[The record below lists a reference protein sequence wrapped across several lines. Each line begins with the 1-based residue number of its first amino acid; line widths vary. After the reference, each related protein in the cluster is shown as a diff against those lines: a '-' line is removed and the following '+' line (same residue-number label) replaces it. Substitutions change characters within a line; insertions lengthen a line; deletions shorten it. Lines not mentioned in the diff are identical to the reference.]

1 MFLSWEFCGD
11 DVNGED
17 RRRKVAFLLLALAA
31 VMAVAS
37 AAFAVEITLSS
48 SNVDQLGGTGN
59 VDVLCPADPCQIS
72 RVKWVLTSSYPYLV
86 DRVLVN
92 WQTRET
98 SGASY
103 TVCVTLFDGASPPN
117 AISGGC
123 ATQSASSSPV
133 TTNVDVSPN
142 VHPAQVYKVQ
152 IVIVQN

>member
-1 MFLSWEFCGD
+1 
-11 DVNGED
+11 VNGED
-17 RRRKVAFLLLALAA
+17 RRRKAAFLLLALAA

-103 TVCVTLFDGASPPN
+103 TVYVTLLDSSNN
-117 AISGGC
+117 AISGGS

>member
-37 AAFAVEITLSS
+37 AAFAVTINLTSAE
-48 SNVDQLGGTGN
+48 VDQLGGTPI
-59 VDVLCPADPCQIS
+59 VDVYCPANPCQIN

-86 DRVLVN
+86 DQVRVD

-103 TVCVTLFDGASPPN
+103 TVYVTLLNASNNP
-117 AISGGC
+117 ISGGS
-123 ATQSASSSPV
+123 ATQAASSSPV
-133 TTNVDVSPN
+133 STYVDVSPN
-142 VHPAQVYKVQ
+142 ADPAQVYKVQ

>member
-1 MFLSWEFCGD
+1 
-11 DVNGED
+11 VNGED

-37 AAFAVEITLSS
+37 AAFAVSISVAG
-48 SNVDQLGGTGN
+48 VDQLGGTPI
-59 VDVLCPADPCQIS
+59 VDVYCPANPCQIS
-72 RVKWVLTSSYPYLV
+72 RVKWVLTSSYPYQV
-86 DRVLVN
+86 DRVLVQ

-103 TVCVTLFDGASPPN
+103 TVYVTLLDSSNNP
-117 AISGGC
+117 ISGGS
-123 ATQSASSSPV
+123 ATQAASSSPV

-142 VHPAQVYKVQ
+142 ADPAQVYKVQ

>member
-37 AAFAVEITLSS
+37 AAFAVTIGLTSAE
-48 SNVDQLGGTGN
+48 VDQLGGTEN
-59 VDVLCPADPCQIS
+59 VNVLCPAADPCQIN
-72 RVKWVLTSSYPYLV
+72 RVKWVLTSSYPYQV
-86 DRVLVN
+86 DRVLVQ
-92 WQTRET
+92 WQSRET

-103 TVCVTLFDGASPPN
+103 TVYVTLLDASNNP
-117 AISGGC
+117 ISGGS

-142 VHPAQVYKVQ
+142 ADPAQVYKVQ

>member
-1 MFLSWEFCGD
+1 
-11 DVNGED
+11 VNGED

-31 VMAVAS
+31 VIAIAS
-37 AAFAVEITLSS
+37 AAFAVTIS
-48 SNVDQLGGTGN
+48 VADVYQLGGTPM
-59 VDVLCPADPCQIS
+59 VDVDCPANPCQIN
-72 RVKWVLTSSYPYLV
+72 RVKWVLESSYPYLV
-86 DRVLVN
+86 DRVLVT

-103 TVCVTLFDGASPPN
+103 TVYVTLFDNSNNP
-117 AISGGC
+117 ISGGS
-123 ATQSASSSPV
+123 AIQSAHSSPV

>member
-11 DVNGED
+11 SVNGED
-17 RRRKVAFLLLALAA
+17 KRRKAAFLLLALAA

-37 AAFAVEITLSS
+37 AAFAVEISLSS
-48 SNVDQLGGTGN
+48 SNVDQLGGTPI
-59 VDVLCPADPCQIS
+59 VDVYCPANPCQIS

-86 DRVLVN
+86 DQVRVD

-103 TVCVTLFDGASPPN
+103 TVYVTLLDNSNNP
-117 AISGGC
+117 ISGGS
-123 ATQSASSSPV
+123 ATQAASSSPV
-133 TTNVDVSPN
+133 STYVDVSPDAD
-142 VHPAQVYKVQ
+142 PAEVYKVQ

>member
-37 AAFAVEITLSS
+37 AAFAVTINLTSAE
-48 SNVDQLGGTGN
+48 VDQLGGTPI
-59 VDVLCPADPCQIS
+59 VDVYCPANPCQIS

-86 DRVLVN
+86 DRVLVQ

-103 TVCVTLFDGASPPN
+103 TVYVTLFDNSGNP
-117 AISGGC
+117 ISSGS
-123 ATQSASSSPV
+123 ATQAASSSPV
-133 TTNVDVSPN
+133 TTNVDVSDAD
-142 VHPAQVYKVQ
+142 PAEVYKVQ